1 MRVRGAV
8 RSEWRRSSA
17 CNTSECVEVAFAP
30 NVVRVRATGIAGVD
44 LVFGRA
50 QWAAFVAAVRAG
62 EFSSRTGR

>member
-1 MRVRGAV
+1 
-8 RSEWRRSSA
+8 
-17 CNTSECVEVAFAP
+17 VEVAFAP